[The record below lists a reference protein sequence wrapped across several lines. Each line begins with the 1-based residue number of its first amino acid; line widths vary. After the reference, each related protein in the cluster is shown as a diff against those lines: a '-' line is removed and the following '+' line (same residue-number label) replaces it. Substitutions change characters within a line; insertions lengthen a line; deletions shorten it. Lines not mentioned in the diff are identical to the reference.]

1 MIETENSLE
10 LTADEVNNRLDEL
23 YVELKT
29 LKPYLPFQQIKRVL
43 AELKWIFTT
52 ASSIPS
58 IQKTLPSRSPV
69 SMLSDREYLNVI
81 HVFWNLSTILK
92 SKYQRSIWVT

>member
-1 MIETENSLE
+1 MIETDNSQE

-43 AELKWIFTT
+43 AELKWIISMREN
-52 ASSIPS
+52 SS
-58 IQKTLPSRSPV
+58 V
-69 SMLSDREYLNVI
+69 
-81 HVFWNLSTILK
+81 
-92 SKYQRSIWVT
+92 